1 MSSFWPIVVCQPVLV
16 KSTFEKM
23 DWSGQEAERGDGKA
37 GREAAGDARQE
48 VAGVQT
54 GTVMVERRVN

>member
-1 MSSFWPIVVCQPVLV
+1 MVVRQLVLG
-16 KSTFEKM
+16 KSTFEEM

-48 VAGVQT
+48 VAGVHM
-54 GTVMVERRVN
+54 GTVMLERGVS